1 MKVLMVADGRSPI
14 TRRWIQGL
22 LVMEYEVSLVSTYPC
37 QPLEGV
43 SRLEVLPVAFGA
55 LGGSQTLRS
64 GIPQSSS
71 GGFMRAVVSRFRPV
85 FMAGRYYFGPASLK
99 NEQQKYL
106 ALLDE
111 IKPDLV
117 HALRIPFEGMLAACT
132 PADIPMIV
140 SIWGNDLTFHAQGSY
155 LMREHT
161 RRTLERADALMADA
175 GRDIRLAYAWGFA
188 NDKPSALVPGNG
200 GIDLNLIPHRE
211 RRVLPFIK
219 KLIPSRAEMVVNPRG
234 FRPGSV
240 RNDIFFYAMPL
251 VLERNPEIYFVC
263 PAMAGQ
269 PQAEL
274 WVRRFKIQERVRL
287 LPTLPQEQLWDLMS
301 QSQIFASIS
310 SHDGTPNSLLEAL
323 ACGCFPVAG
332 DIESLRE
339 WIVPGINGLLVEP
352 DKPQQVAEA
361 ILTALENS
369 DLRRSAYHYNQ
380 SLIKNRVS
388 IEFVRQKINQ
398 FYRRVAG
405 ISSE

>member
-1 MKVLMVADGRSPI
+1 MKILLVADGRSPI
-14 TRRWIQGL
+14 TRRWVQGVISL
-22 LVMEYEVSLVSTYPC
+22 GADVSLISTYPC
-37 QPLEGV
+37 QPIDGI

-55 LGGSQTLRS
+55 LGGSQTLKTPTPQTSSPNLVRS
-64 GIPQSSS
+64 L
-71 GGFMRAVVSRFRPV
+71 VSRFRPL

-99 NEQQKYL
+99 REQVRYL
-106 ALLDE
+106 ELIEE

-117 HALRIPFEGMLAACT
+117 HAMRIPFEGMLASNT
-132 PADIPMIV
+132 PPAIPLIV

-155 LMREHT
+155 LMREQT
-161 RRTLERADALMADA
+161 IRTLERADALMADA
-175 GRDIRLAYAWGFA
+175 GRDIRLAHAWGFS
-188 NDKPSALVPGNG
+188 NEKPTALVPGNG
-200 GIDLNLIPHRE
+200 GIDLNLIPRRE
-211 RRVLPFIK
+211 RHVLPFIK
-219 KLIPSRAEMVVNPRG
+219 HLIPSRAEMVINPRG

-251 VLERNPEIYFVC
+251 VLERNPDIYFVC

-269 PQAEL
+269 PQAES
-274 WVRRFKIQERVRL
+274 WVRRFKIQDRVRL
-287 LPTLPQEQLWDLMS
+287 LPTLPQDQLWDLMS
-301 QSQIFASIS
+301 QSQVFASIS

-339 WIVPGINGLLVEP
+339 WIIPGVNGLLVEP

-380 SLIKNRVS
+380 ALIKNRVS
-388 IEFVRQKINQ
+388 IEFVRQQIDQ
-398 FYRRVAG
+398 FYRQVIG
-405 ISSE
+405 I